1 MLNEQLWIFTHRQKE
16 WVFILDTIGAIDIDI
31 QWVKIFTSIF
41 LDRGF
46 RKIDGTQISQMK
58 NIAAINSD
66 AVTYLALQDKR
77 AGLQTLEDLSI
88 KIEDERTRLKA
99 VQLIMDKGIKP
110 SRNEL
115 DLIIAA
121 AKSTPSLFDNKE
133 KKGLEND
140 VL

>member
-1 MLNEQLWIFTHRQKE
+1 MLNEQLEIFTYRQKE
-16 WVFILDTIGAIDIDI
+16 WITILDKIGAIDIDI
-31 QWVKIFTSIF
+31 EWVKIFTSIC

-46 RKIDGTQISQMK
+46 RNIDNIQISQMK

-77 AGLQTLEDLSI
+77 AGLHTLEDLSI
-88 KIEDERTRLKA
+88 KIENEETRLKA
-99 VQLIMDKGIKP
+99 VQLIINQGIKT

-121 AKSTPSLFDNKE
+121 AKSAPSLFDNEERK
-133 KKGLEND
+133 D
-140 VL
+140 